1 MNDGAQSAKASLRN
15 EYTKNGWVVIPGLV
29 SDKKVENILKTYKEK
44 ILPSKS
50 KFFRQNNS
58 HYETNQLTNDGYV
71 VQSFLDI
78 HNYKK
83 YPEFRQASLDI
94 YFSKEM
100 LDALSEVTGYSG
112 HNLMQSMLFDANTAT
127 WPHQDWWYLD
137 SIPNGHLLGAW
148 IALEDI
154 EEDAGRFYVLS
165 GTQKVVLH
173 EKGLPHTAWVERV
186 KEYMNKHSELVVA
199 PALKK
204 GDVLFWNSGTI
215 HGSFPTKAPKYS
227 RKSLTAHYM
236 PSELTFGNLFTSK
249 PWVKYE
255 TYEGH
260 KYFANQPEYSLKAD
274 VLSKIKLALY
284 NNPTLLAF
292 ARKFQNRALAE
303 M

>member
-1 MNDGAQSAKASLRN
+1 MSNLMRSAQSDAHEYYAS
-15 EYTKNGWVVIPGLV
+15 NGWVVIPGLLSTERV
-29 SDKKVENILKTYKEK
+29 DRLLRAYKEQ
-44 ILPSKS
+44 ILPSKT
-50 KFFRQNNS
+50 KFYRQNS
-58 HYETNQLTNDGYV
+58 SAYETSRFTSGGHV
-71 VQSFLDI
+71 IQSFLDI

-83 YPEFRQASLDI
+83 FPEFRKSALEI

-100 LDALSEVTGYSG
+100 LDALSEVSG
-112 HNLMQSMLFDANTAT
+112 FSSHNLMQSMLFDANTAT

-137 SIPNGHLLGAW
+137 SVPNGNLLGAW

-165 GTQKVVLH
+165 QTQKIMLH
-173 EKGLPHTAWVERV
+173 EKGMPHSRWVARV
-186 KEYMNKHSELVVA
+186 REYMDTHADQVVA

-215 HGSFPTKAPKYS
+215 HGSFPTKDLKYS

-236 PSELTFGNLFTSK
+236 PSELTFGNLFIAK
-249 PWVKYE
+249 PWIKYE

-260 KYFANQPEYSLKAD
+260 RYFANQPEYSLKAE
-274 VLSKIKLALY
+274 LISKIKVALY
-284 NNPTLLAF
+284 DNPRLLAF
-292 ARKFQNRALAE
+292 ARKFQKRSLAE